1 MHSKLTMWSGEAQG
15 RPAHGGGFGRGGK
28 VSQSGP
34 GSADWPPPP
43 TLGAAGPLPLQP
55 PSQDLG
61 EDAWLRV
68 LLVPHKGSA
77 QRAR

>member
-1 MHSKLTMWSGEAQG
+1 MRSKLAVWSAEARG
-15 RPAHGGGFGRGGK
+15 RPARGGGFGRGGK

-61 EDAWLRV
+61 EETRLHV
-68 LLVPHKGSA
+68 LSVLHKGFA